1 MFKISLKI
9 ELLKTVSILAVII
22 LYITSCTPH
31 QKIRFSEI
39 SQLPSDSAILKIEEE
54 KTEYQW
60 VNLCNQYISNLS
72 AKTEDSNALKP
83 MVKYLF
89 NRSKKENSVL
99 GIEGYYRFKS
109 YQFITLGEL
118 DSALTYGYKVLSL
131 KNSHDSIN
139 PCDAYHLLGMA
150 YFYKNQNSDSARYY
164 WSKGYKESELKK
176 DYHLII
182 HFGVNLGTYYY
193 NIGNTH
199 NARSLFLRAKEIAM
213 KTNLDNGIL
222 VNNIINTFMDEGQFD
237 KADKFWNDNRK
248 VLTSDLNVYKGQLFL
263 INRIN
268 LLQHLNQY
276 EEARQQLNLLSPDSV
291 SFTLEQPYT
300 RIYLANQI
308 HFKDYGFITDSLW
321 RNRLL
326 NDAPYYCSTLSPYIA
341 TIDNQKMEFFLKR
354 IIQICSDT
362 NELNDISY
370 AQRVSMFNYIGNYY
384 FEKKSSKAAEYFKKS
399 IEFKREAEKDE
410 VNTQRKVIDELNE
423 LGINFKE
430 IKEKEQIIQDK
441 EKTQN
446 ILIIALVLTI
456 IIFTLSIWI
465 TFNYLKI
472 KKIEKNRLQ
481 NEQDA
486 LKREQEFSN
495 RIVEY
500 SKSII
505 NLNSKLKAEIL
516 EAVAKAPNTV
526 KNSVNQVLK
535 DYQISH
541 FNTGENPQIA
551 NQLIREK
558 DNWNQQF
565 PGFDNLNKTEQRV
578 FVLTMENYRPK
589 EIANVLGVSTQ
600 YVRNV
605 KSRLKTKLNLKEDW
619 GA

>member
-1 MFKISLKI
+1 M
-9 ELLKTVSILAVII
+9 
-22 LYITSCTPH
+22 
-31 QKIRFSEI
+31 
-39 SQLPSDSAILKIEEE
+39 
-54 KTEYQW
+54 
-60 VNLCNQYISNLS
+60 
-72 AKTEDSNALKP
+72 
-83 MVKYLF
+83 
-89 NRSKKENSVL
+89 
-99 GIEGYYRFKS
+99 
-109 YQFITLGEL
+109 
-118 DSALTYGYKVLSL
+118 
-131 KNSHDSIN
+131 
-139 PCDAYHLLGMA
+139 
-150 YFYKNQNSDSARYY
+150 
-164 WSKGYKESELKK
+164 
-176 DYHLII
+176 
-182 HFGVNLGTYYY
+182 
-193 NIGNTH
+193 
-199 NARSLFLRAKEIAM
+199 
-213 KTNLDNGIL
+213 
-222 VNNIINTFMDEGQFD
+222 
-237 KADKFWNDNRK
+237 
-248 VLTSDLNVYKGQLFL
+248 
-263 INRIN
+263 
-268 LLQHLNQY
+268 
-276 EEARQQLNLLSPDSV
+276 
-291 SFTLEQPYT
+291 
-300 RIYLANQI
+300 
-308 HFKDYGFITDSLW
+308 
-321 RNRLL
+321 
-326 NDAPYYCSTLSPYIA
+326 
-341 TIDNQKMEFFLKR
+341 
-354 IIQICSDT
+354 
-362 NELNDISY
+362 NELEI
-370 AQRVSMFNYIGNYY
+370 
-384 FEKKSSKAAEYFKKS
+384 
-399 IEFKREAEKDE
+399 
-410 VNTQRKVIDELNE
+410 T
-423 LGINFKE
+423 FKE

-486 LKREQEFSN
+486 LKREQELSN

-541 FNTGENPQIA
+541 FNTEENPQIA